1 MRSAAAMLHEAST
14 TKSTRLADRRTRTF
28 FWKSCRLTTNASLRS
43 ARSLERRRWKGAAV
57 RNVASKA
64 RSSGRPTIGRDTD
77 VTAAF
82 ALGQRETALAGR
94 LAREFVQGSVK
105 PFGLKVGAD
114 LDLAARLRAGVGRLG
129 LSRVL
134 FLRLA
139 ASRCVGWFC

>member
-1 MRSAAAMLHEAST
+1 LEILPLDHKRQ
-14 TKSTRLADRRTRTF
+14 LALGAFARTPALEGRG
-28 FWKSCRLTTNASLRS
+28 RA
-43 ARSLERRRWKGAAV
+43 ERRVEGQV
-57 RNVASKA
+57 L
-64 RSSGRPTIGRDTD
+64 RPPDHRAGTD

-82 ALGQRETALAGR
+82 AFGQRETALAGR
-94 LAREFVQGSVK
+94 LACEFVQGCVK

-139 ASRCVGWFC
+139 ASRCIGWFC